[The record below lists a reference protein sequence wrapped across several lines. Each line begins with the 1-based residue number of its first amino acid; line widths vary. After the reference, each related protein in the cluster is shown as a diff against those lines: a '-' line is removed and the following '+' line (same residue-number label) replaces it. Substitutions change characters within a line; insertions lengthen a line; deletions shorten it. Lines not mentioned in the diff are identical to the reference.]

1 LIKQIGIQGVLMIKK
16 MVFGLLAAMLL
27 VSGLAIGTA
36 SAAEV
41 STSTAVNAVGPYEGV
56 FSGVLYGDNNSRAPI
71 ALQMTHRDGV
81 VNGRLYLGE
90 GFYVD
95 AGRCGGT
102 TIPAMSQSASGKTLA
117 SDPSKLPINTSFNL
131 GGFNIGVNLNSRV
144 SADGDTL
151 NVSTS
156 IDLPWLCGR
165 DPSYSGT
172 LTRIQ

>member
-1 LIKQIGIQGVLMIKK
+1 LNKKIGYQGVLMIKK
-16 MVFGLLAAMLL
+16 MIFGLLAAVLL
-27 VSGLAIGTA
+27 VSGLAVGTA
-36 SAAEV
+36 FAAEAPA
-41 STSTAVNAVGPYEGV
+41 SSATSSVGPYEGV
-56 FSGVLYGDNNSRAPI
+56 FSGVLHGDNGSRAPI

-81 VNGRLYLGE
+81 VYGRLYLGE

-102 TIPAMSQSASGKTLA
+102 TLPAMTQSASGRTLA
-117 SDPSKLPINTSFNL
+117 SDPSKLPISTSFNL
-131 GGFNIGVNLNSRV
+131 GGFNIGVNLNSSV
-144 SADGDTL
+144 SADGDTI

-172 LTRIQ
+172 LHRIQ

>member
-1 LIKQIGIQGVLMIKK
+1 MIKK
-16 MVFGLLAAMLL
+16 VMFGLLAAVLL
-27 VSGLAIGTA
+27 ISGLAVGTA
-36 SAAEV
+36 NAAGV
-41 STSTAVNAVGPYEGV
+41 PASSSKNTVGPYEGV
-56 FSGVLYGDNNSRAPI
+56 FSGVLYGDNNTRAPI

-90 GFYVD
+90 GFYVN

-102 TIPAMSQSASGKTLA
+102 TLPAMSQSASGRTL
-117 SDPSKLPINTSFNL
+117 SNDPSKMTVNTSFNL
-131 GGFNIGVNLNSRV
+131 GGFNIGVNLNSKI

-172 LTRIQ
+172 LYRIQ

>member
-1 LIKQIGIQGVLMIKK
+1 MIKK
-16 MVFGLLAAMLL
+16 MVFGLLAAVLL
-27 VSGLAIGTA
+27 VSGLAVGTA
-36 SAAEV
+36 FAAD
-41 STSTAVNAVGPYEGV
+41 SPARTAANSVGPYEGV
-56 FSGVLYGDNNSRAPI
+56 FTGVLYGDNNSRAPI
-71 ALQMTHRDGV
+71 ALAMTHRDGV
-81 VNGRLYLGE
+81 VNGKLYLGE

-102 TIPAMSQSASGKTLA
+102 TIPAMSQSASGRTLV
-117 SDPSKLPINTSFNL
+117 SDPSKLPINTSFNM

>member
-1 LIKQIGIQGVLMIKK
+1 MIKK
-16 MVFGLLAAMLL
+16 VIFGLLAAVLL
-27 VSGLAIGTA
+27 VTGLAVGTA
-36 SAAEV
+36 YAAGAPESV
-41 STSTAVNAVGPYEGV
+41 SINTVGPYEGV
-56 FSGVLYGDNNSRAPI
+56 FSGVLYGDNNTRAPI

-102 TIPAMSQSASGKTLA
+102 TLPTMSQAASGRTQA
-117 SDPSKLPINTSFNL
+117 NDPSKMTVNTSFNL
-131 GGFNIGVNLNSRV
+131 GGFDIGVILNGKV
-144 SADGDTL
+144 SADRDTL
-151 NVSTS
+151 NVRTS

-172 LTRIQ
+172 LYRIQ

>member
-1 LIKQIGIQGVLMIKK
+1 MIKK
-16 MVFGLLAAMLL
+16 MIFGLLAAVLL
-27 VSGLAIGTA
+27 VSGLAVGTA
-36 SAAEV
+36 YAAGAPESV
-41 STSTAVNAVGPYEGV
+41 SKNKVGPYEGV
-56 FSGVLYGDNNSRAPI
+56 FSGVLYGDNNTRAPI

-102 TIPAMSQSASGKTLA
+102 TLPAMSQSANGRTLA
-117 SDPSKLPINTSFNL
+117 NDPSKLLVNTSFNL
-131 GGFNIGVNLNSRV
+131 GGFNIGVNLNSKV
-144 SADGDTL
+144 STDGDTL

-172 LTRIQ
+172 LYRIQ